1 MLASKSADIYRSTS
15 TVLHT
20 VLLPRVIDYAVIV
33 KQQYF
38 LILAVMLYVSY
49 YAISMIDIDILSSK
63 EWQLVKLT
71 PPN

>member
-38 LILAVMLYVSY
+38 LFSAVMYVSY